1 MKYEF
6 RMPYSFNFLMIY
18 TSIILFINK
27 IIQKYGIFY
36 QNIHLLNKKGNETPN
51 YNGKTRPFLTME
63 FNIFIAI
70 IIFW

>member
-1 MKYEF
+1 
-6 RMPYSFNFLMIY
+6 MIS
-18 TSIILFINK
+18 TSIVLFINK
-27 IIQKYGIFY
+27 IIQKYDIFY
-36 QNIHLLNKKGNETPN
+36 QNIHLLNKKENETPN

>member
-1 MKYEF
+1 ML
-6 RMPYSFNFLMIY
+6 YSFNFFMIS

-27 IIQKYGIFY
+27 IIQKHEIFY
-36 QNIHLLNKKGNETPN
+36 QNIHLLNKKVNETPN
-51 YNGKTRPFLTME
+51 YNRKTRPFLTME